1 MATKTA
7 SKTTSKTTKTKNADK
22 MAKLI
27 GPYDRAADNMARD
40 RLVTSRV
47 ALLMWHSFFGNL
59 ATRLKLVNADEW
71 LATAATD
78 GRNFY
83 YNSRFINMLQT
94 REVEFL
100 FGHEVLHLV
109 YDHLDRRDDRNP
121 EIWNVACDYAVNA
134 DLRNHKV
141 GQFITTVP
149 CLYESKYEKK
159 SANEI
164 YDDLMKDA
172 KSMSMDDLIDQLLDD
187 HMDGDDGDDGG
198 DGDKEGNGKRP
209 GKMSAEEREQLR
221 QEIKENVIA
230 AAKAAKGA
238 GHGTPEAVN
247 RLIQDITEPKMPWRE
262 LIQTVLTSTIKTDY
276 TFMRPSRR
284 GWHLD
289 AVLPSQNP
297 GEEIDI
303 TVAIDTSGSIGNT
316 ELKVFL
322 SEIQGIMD
330 SFSGYRIHV
339 FCFDTRVHNPADY
352 SSENLDSIAEYVPG
366 GGGGTDF
373 DCIFDYLKREAI
385 EPNRLIVFT
394 DMMPFGSWG
403 DQDYCDT
410 TWIGYGEYAKTVTP
424 PFGTWACFDE

>member
-7 SKTTSKTTKTKNADK
+7 SKTTKTKNADK

-27 GPYDRAADNMARD
+27 GPYDRAADNLARD
-40 RLVTSRV
+40 RLVTGRV

-83 YNSRFINMLQT
+83 YNSRFINMLQA

-109 YDHLDRRDDRNP
+109 YDHLDRRDERNP

-134 DLRNHKV
+134 DLKNHKV

-187 HMDGDDGDDGG
+187 HMDGDGDGDGG
-198 DGDKEGNGKRP
+198 DDADGDKEGNGKRP
-209 GKMSAEEREQLR
+209 GKMSAEERDQLR

-262 LIQTVLTSTIKTDY
+262 LIQTVLTSAIKTDY
-276 TFMRPSRR
+276 SFMRPSRR

-289 AVLPSQNP
+289 AVLPSQTP

-303 TVAIDTSGSIGNT
+303 TIAIDTSGSISNSD
-316 ELKVFL
+316 LKVFL

-330 SFSGYRIHV
+330 SFAGFKIHV
-339 FCFDTRVHNPADY
+339 FCFDTRVHKPADY
-352 SSENLDSIAEYVPG
+352 SSDNLDTIADYEAG

-373 DCIFDYLKREAI
+373 DAIFDYLKREAI

-403 DQDYCDT
+403 DKDYCDT

-424 PFGTWACFDE
+424 PFGTWAVFD

>member
-164 YDDLMKDA
+164 YDDLMQNVQKI
-172 KSMSMDDLIDQLLDD
+172 SMDDLIDQLLDD
-187 HMDGDDGDDGG
+187 HMDGDDGDDG

-424 PFGTWACFDE
+424 PFGTWATFDE